1 MTSLLLIISF
11 LIHVVVLIVLFQLY
25 QQNQR
30 IMQERDD
37 TLNSKMQQFINE
49 IKKENN
55 NLQEQLIQMKT
66 PPVAFNFKEDVQ
78 EQDSHMKPTMTPNTS
93 KQKTDEEKQSAGH
106 SIADLTEDRKEEMEL
121 SLEGKILQL
130 HEAGFNAAEIA
141 EKLTCGKTE
150 VELILNLQHQLK
162 RNS

>member
-11 LIHVVVLIVLFQLY
+11 LIHVVVLIALFQLY

-37 TLNSKMQQFINE
+37 TLNTKMQQFINE
-49 IKKENN
+49 IKQENN

-66 PPVAFNFKEDVQ
+66 PPVASNFQENVQ
-78 EQDSHMKPTMTPNTS
+78 QRESHVKPTMTYNTS
-93 KQKTDEEKQSAGH
+93 KQYSAEESKSKDH
-106 SIADLTEDRKEEMEL
+106 SISALTEERKEEMEL

-150 VELILNLQHQLK
+150 VELILNLQQQLK